1 MKNRFSRKRLLSER
15 KSNRKLIGYA
25 RALDG
30 EGDYLNDQICCLN
43 EFGCD
48 SIFSEFISLAEK
60 DKPQLKNAL
69 DSLSKGDILIIDKL
83 DRAFYSKNECLQQV
97 NELLQ
102 NGCHIKVLSDGL
114 CSFDDRSELFSSFFL
129 LLNGLNNL
137 EQDISKEKKKE
148 MLKNKKIIGSNL
160 GGRPKISQLKESLVL
175 RLRDEGYSYRSIKAQ
190 TGVALST
197 IRRVIKSKDEI

>member
-1 MKNRFSRKRLLSER
+1 MKHRFLRKRLLSER
-15 KSNRKLIGYA
+15 KSSRKLIGYA

-30 EGDYLNDQICCLN
+30 EVDYLNDQICYLN

-48 SIFSEFISLAEK
+48 SIFSEFINLTEK

-69 DSLSKGDILIIDKL
+69 DSLSKGDIFIIYKL
-83 DRAFYSKNECLQQV
+83 DRVFSSKNQCLEKV

-102 NGCHIKVLSDGL
+102 NGNHVKILSDDF
-114 CSFDDRSELFSSFFL
+114 CSFDGGSELFFSVFRF
-129 LLNGLNNL
+129 LNGLNNL
-137 EQDISKEKKKE
+137 EEDISKEKKKE
-148 MLKNKKIIGSNL
+148 MLKDQKIIGRNL

-175 RLRDEGYSYRSIKAQ
+175 RLRDEGYSYRSIRSQ

-197 IRRVIKSKDEI
+197 IRRVIKSKDKI